1 VSAAGLP
8 HALTQAWRVV
18 GWVGVAAL
26 IVLSLV
32 PEPPSFTEF
41 QQEDKIGHV
50 LAYAAIMLWFA
61 QVNLSRGSRTLNALG
76 LLALGVALEFVQGWT
91 GERTF
96 SLGDMGA
103 DAIGIAL
110 GWLAAPPRGPDL
122 LTKAGRMLSALR

>member
-8 HALTQAWRVV
+8 PALTQAWRVV
-18 GWVGVAAL
+18 GWVGVAVL

-32 PEPPSFTEF
+32 PEAPSFTEF

-61 QVNLSRGSRTLNALG
+61 QVSVSRGSRTLNALG

-96 SLGDMGA
+96 SLADMGA
-103 DAIGIAL
+103 DAVGIVL

-122 LTKAGRMLSALR
+122 LASLGRMLSTLR